1 MTDLQNLS
9 ATLSFLF
16 EPQMYLIPT
25 AYIIGSIP
33 FGILVAKQKGI
44 DLQNVG
50 SKNIGATNVL
60 RSVGKVPAI
69 ITLLGDSLKGT
80 SAVLLGRVMI
90 GDEFWEGI
98 MGIMAVLGH
107 LFSVFLSFRGGKGVA
122 TGFGVFIVY
131 SPVATLIALVIWIFT
146 AIFTRYSSL
155 AAITAFLSLPVLIAL
170 FDATRIKISFAIL
183 ITFLIIL
190 RHRENIKNLIRGTE
204 DKFRDKERP

>member
-1 MTDLQNLS
+1 
-9 ATLSFLF
+9 
-16 EPQMYLIPT
+16 
-25 AYIIGSIP
+25 
-33 FGILVAKQKGI
+33 
-44 DLQNVG
+44 
-50 SKNIGATNVL
+50 
-60 RSVGKVPAI
+60 
-69 ITLLGDSLKGT
+69 
-80 SAVLLGRVMI
+80 
-90 GDEFWEGI
+90 
-98 MGIMAVLGH
+98 
-107 LFSVFLSFRGGKGVA
+107 FLSFRGGKGVA

-190 RHRENIKNLIRGTE
+190 SHRENIKNLIRGTE